1 MNKEQT
7 KTLIDYCNLTFG
19 HTNLSVSEALDCL
32 DGDAYEAGL
41 TRLQYLD
48 YIAANGKLPEK

>member
-7 KTLIDYCNLTFG
+7 KALIDYCNLTFG
-19 HTNLSVSEALDCL
+19 HTKLSVSEALDCL
-32 DGDAYEAGL
+32 DEDAYEAGL

>member
-7 KTLIDYCNLTFG
+7 KALIDYCNLTFG

-32 DGDAYEAGL
+32 DRDAYEAGL

-48 YIAANGKLPEK
+48 YLIVNGFKP

>member
-7 KTLIDYCNLTFG
+7 KALIDYCNLTFG
-19 HTNLSVSEALDCL
+19 HTNLNVFKAFDCL

-41 TRLQYLD
+41 TRLQYID
-48 YIAANGKLPEK
+48 YLTVNGFKP

>member
-7 KTLIDYCNLTFG
+7 KALIDYCNLTFG

-32 DGDAYEAGL
+32 DGAAYEAGL

-48 YIAANGKLPEK
+48 YLIVNGFKP